1 MSGKTAFIDLDG
13 TVCNVEKR
21 FAHAW
26 QQGRI
31 DWSIAF
37 HPPLLELDE
46 LIAGSEAALEKFEQD
61 GWEIIFLSSRPET
74 LRRATRDWLRRHDL
88 LHGQTGEERRIILK
102 PSQHRWTNTPRWKA
116 EIVCA
121 TGLNRDEVVVVDDAG
136 ENLVAIRG
144 MWRSKGLNRSGLT
157 TYKSFE
163 LASQPDISG

>member
-13 TVCNVEKR
+13 TVCNSEKR
-21 FAHAW
+21 FAQAW
-26 QQGRI
+26 QRGRI

-46 LIAGSEAALEKFEQD
+46 LIAGTETALEKFEQD
-61 GWEIIFLSSRPET
+61 GWQIVFLSSRPES

-88 LHGQTGEERRIILK
+88 LHGQHGERRIILK
-102 PSQHRWTNTPRWKA
+102 PSHQRTTNTPKWKA

-121 TGLNRDEVVVVDDAG
+121 AGLNQAEVIVVDDAS

-144 MWRSKGLNRSGLT
+144 LWRVKGLNRAGLT

-163 LASQPDISG
+163 LAGQPDISE